1 MTKFKYFMTIF
12 MTLAI
17 VLSVNARKP
26 KIDELQL
33 IQDKVNQFYKKGYA
47 DSAPVEMDFIEQ
59 KLKQAREAKQ
69 KRKKK
74 IVALLVIEMNA
85 DLKLIK
91 KRYEVNQLNSQLMK
105 LQAQNL
111 QSKKTLDELKGQL

>member
-26 KIDELQL
+26 KVDELQV
-33 IQDKVNQFYKKGYA
+33 IQDKVNQFYKNGYA
-47 DSAPVEMDFIEQ
+47 DSAPVEMDFIEK
-59 KLKQAREAKQ
+59 KLQQARAAKQ

-74 IVALLVIEMNA
+74 IVAKLIVEMNA
-85 DLKLIK
+85 DLKIVK
-91 KRYEVNQLNSQLMK
+91 KRYEVNQLNNQLME

-111 QSKKTLDELKGQL
+111 KSKKTLDELKGQL

>member
-1 MTKFKYFMTIF
+1 MTIF
-12 MTLAI
+12 MTLAL

-74 IVALLVIEMNA
+74 IVSQLVIEMNA

-91 KRYEVNQLNSQLMK
+91 KRHEVNQLNNQLMK
-105 LQAQNL
+105 LHAQNL